1 MSICVTYQSIHNWGE
16 DIQRTSILARLGAFF
31 TFNWLSTW
39 FAGIAIKRVQEIH
52 MTLYE
57 AYSEILKDDSVLN
70 CVTSRELE
78 ECSKFIS
85 LLTKLHSIYSKAEFF
100 HSSELKTL
108 LEDTLQI
115 SYSIEAEI
123 RIKAFRGKKR
133 INTDQSYKEALS
145 ATSQNALHGKL

>member
-1 MSICVTYQSIHNWGE
+1 MSISVTYQSIHNWGE
-16 DIQRTSILARLGAFF
+16 VIQRTSLFARLGAFF
-31 TFNWLSTW
+31 TFDGLSNR
-39 FAGIAIKRVQEIH
+39 FASIAMKRVQEIH
-52 MTLYE
+52 TTLHE

-70 CVTSRELE
+70 GVTARELE

-85 LLTKLHSIYSKAEFF
+85 LLTKLHSIYSKVEFF

-123 RIKAFRGKKR
+123 RIKAFKGKKR
-133 INTDQSYKEALS
+133 ITTDQSYKEALS
-145 ATSQNALHGKL
+145 ATSHNALHGNL